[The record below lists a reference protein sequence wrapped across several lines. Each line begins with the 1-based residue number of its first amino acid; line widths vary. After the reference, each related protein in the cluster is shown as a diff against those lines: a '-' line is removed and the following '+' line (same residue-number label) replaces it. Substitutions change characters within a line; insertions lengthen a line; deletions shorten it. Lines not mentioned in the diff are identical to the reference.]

1 MSQRLINEVLNL
13 FDKGI
18 FTVLSTISTTSEYE
32 AFIFKRMDNFIYLLE
47 EQDILSKGIR
57 YVIKHVEFIYI
68 NETF

>member
-47 EQDILSKGIR
+47 EQDILSNGIR